1 MLYKTIV
8 PDAAQLGQNPVQILK
23 ISNRGLDKTAAMQK
37 RAAAFT
43 DIIADIQPMQK
54 KAYLH
59 VITTGAYQ
67 AFGPQRNGDSF
78 NQDYLTIHPPLAK
91 TASAKTIQLDG
102 GLKKYHDSSYTSGKA
117 KVYQQHQTQQQGAEA
132 SGIVKC
138 ARYNN
143 NMHRGQLLIEVD
155 ADKWAQRLNKR
166 ASGQDIYLSIG
177 CSEDHDVCSVCGNIA
192 HTLKQHCDHVNMHK
206 LAVYQDG
213 TRCCMFNDAPSFYD
227 ISGVNV
233 PADPIAFV
241 LRKVASGVPAQ
252 KAVSAARY
260 MVGTRAPM
268 VMNKAAS
275 TLSKLSKMQKALV
288 CKLSDDPIFEDQD
301 QAVEDFIKAV
311 QNYPADQIISSC
323 NRKAIL
329 LSPKMLFKIIG
340 KQTDQSDLFNMFADS
355 CPCCGKNLMQDMQK
369 DDLFANQLRDGSFDS
384 IMPVDLNLDR
394 ILESFMPHFG
404 VSRPAINGKAI
415 RITIRIGSKPM
426 EEKDQTKLI
435 KAMQSQ
441 QRDQSQG
448 SINKIKF
455 VTNDHMNQQDQ
466 QSIQKKA
473 SLVNDQFRRT
483 YARYVLSFAQ
493 RNSQDTCNLALQKIA
508 RYK

>member
-8 PDAAQLGQNPVQILK
+8 PDAMQLGQNPVQILK
-23 ISNRGLDKTAAMQK
+23 ISHKGLDKTAAMQK

-43 DIIADIQPMQK
+43 DVIADIQPMQK

-67 AFGPQRNGDSF
+67 AYGAQRNGDSF

-102 GLKKYHDSSYTSGKA
+102 GLKKYHDSSYSSGKA
-117 KVYQQHQTQQQGAEA
+117 KVYQQHQTEQQGAQA

-138 ARYNN
+138 ARYNDK
-143 NMHRGQLLIEVD
+143 MHRGQLLIEVD

-177 CSEDHDVCSVCGNIA
+177 CSQDHDVCSVCGNIA
-192 HTLKQHCDHVNMHK
+192 HTLKEHCDHVNMHK

-241 LRKVASGVPAQ
+241 LRKVASGQPAQ
-252 KAVSAARY
+252 KAIALSRY
-260 MVGTRAPM
+260 MVGTRPPM
-268 VMNKAAS
+268 VINKAAALL
-275 TLSKLSKMQKALV
+275 TKLSKMQKALICRV
-288 CKLSDDPIFEDQD
+288 ADDPLFQDND
-301 QAVEDFIKAV
+301 QAVEDFLKAV
-311 QNYPADQIISSC
+311 QNYPADEIISNC

-340 KQTDQSDLFNMFADS
+340 KESSDSNLFNMFADS
-355 CPCCGKNLMQDMQK
+355 CPCCGQHIMQDMTN
-369 DDLFANQLRDGSFDS
+369 DDLFANQLKDGSFDT
-384 IMPVDLNLDR
+384 ITPVDLGLDS
-394 ILESFMPHFG
+394 ILQKFMPQFG
-404 VSRPAINGKAI
+404 VSRPALNGKAI
-415 RITIRIGSKPM
+415 RITIRIGSKPQQD
-426 EEKDQTKLI
+426 KDQTAII
-435 KAMQSQ
+435 KAMDNQKQQST
-441 QRDQSQG
+441 
-448 SINKIKF
+448 NKIKF
-455 VTNDHMNQQDQ
+455 VSNNHMQQDQ
-466 QSIQKKA
+466 QSVQKKA

-508 RYK
+508 RYR

>member
-8 PDAAQLGQNPVQILK
+8 PDAMQLGQNPVQILK
-23 ISNRGLDKTAAMQK
+23 ISSKGLDKTAAMQK

-43 DIIADIQPMQK
+43 DVIANIQPVQK

-67 AFGPQRNGDSF
+67 AYGSQRNGDAF

-117 KVYQQHQTQQQGAEA
+117 KVYQQHQTQQQGAQA

-138 ARYNN
+138 ARYND
-143 NMHRGQLLIEVD
+143 NMHRGQLLIQVD
-155 ADKWAQRLNKR
+155 AQKWAQRLNKR
-166 ASGQDIYLSIG
+166 ASGQDIFLSIG

-241 LRKVASGVPAQ
+241 LRKVASGAPTQ
-252 KAVSAARY
+252 KVIAASRY
-260 MVGTRAPM
+260 MVGTRPPM
-268 VMNKAAS
+268 VLNKAAS
-275 TLSKLSKMQKALV
+275 MLNKLSKMQKALI
-288 CKLSDDPIFEDQD
+288 CKLSDDPIFQDRD
-301 QAVEDFIKAV
+301 QAIQDFLKAV
-311 QNYPADQIISSC
+311 QNYPADQIISGC

-340 KQTDQSDLFNMFADS
+340 KQTDQRELFNMFADS
-355 CPCCGKNLMQDMQK
+355 CPCCGQHIMQDMQK
-369 DDLFANQLRDGSFDS
+369 DDLFASQLRDGSFDT
-384 IMPVDLNLDR
+384 ITPVDLNLDR
-394 ILESFMPHFG
+394 ILQSFMPQFG

-415 RITIRIGSKPM
+415 RITIRIGSRP
-426 EEKDQTKLI
+426 EQEKDQTTI
-435 KAMQSQ
+435 VKAMESQ
-441 QRDQSQG
+441 QRDQSPNT
-448 SINKIKF
+448 IRFVDNK
-455 VTNDHMNQQDQ
+455 HMDDNAQ
-466 QSIQKKA
+466 QSVQKKA
-473 SLVNDQFRRT
+473 SLINDQFRRT